1 MNLRIGRIIIS
12 KNKTLK
18 IVSNTIV
25 IFFAVIAVLLIMS
38 NFSIFGLRALS
49 VKSGSMNPAIK
60 TGSLIFTHPLD
71 DYQVDDIITY
81 RSQGEKELITHRI
94 IQISRLDNQISYRTQ
109 GDANDSPDS
118 YLVPKRGVAGKVFLS
133 MPILGYIISFAKTTL
148 GIILLVVIPAT
159 IIIYEEICKI
169 KKEYKKIKKKK
180 ILGEKTEPITKE
192 ESDKK
197 VTSRKEKIFNILKRK
212 YKIFLLLLT
221 ITVGL
226 IIAPSTYAI
235 TKDSGDLT
243 IKYPEE
249 PIFNEINI
257 APGYFAS
264 KSFSVTNNADS
275 EKFLGIKFRS
285 GSAQQLD
292 EVLHFSIQKN
302 NKTIFGGSNDKKTLS
317 NLVSKNEISIDTLRA
332 EEDTNYS
339 ITAELLPSIGNEYQ
353 GKTSIFDMQV
363 EFFQTDTPPAP
374 RTLGDET
381 DTQEYDLPPILVQP
395 VPEPEQKGLVL
406 GEETTQEQKQPQLNG
421 NILGVDIELP
431 ITGNSINFYLILISI
446 VLTIGILLSIAAWRK
461 TSPENDLDDELEQDE
476 EIIEI

>member
-180 ILGEKTEPITKE
+180 I
-192 ESDKK
+192 
-197 VTSRKEKIFNILKRK
+197 
-212 YKIFLLLLT
+212 
-221 ITVGL
+221 
-226 IIAPSTYAI
+226 
-235 TKDSGDLT
+235 
-243 IKYPEE
+243 
-249 PIFNEINI
+249 
-257 APGYFAS
+257 
-264 KSFSVTNNADS
+264 
-275 EKFLGIKFRS
+275 
-285 GSAQQLD
+285 
-292 EVLHFSIQKN
+292 
-302 NKTIFGGSNDKKTLS
+302 
-317 NLVSKNEISIDTLRA
+317 
-332 EEDTNYS
+332 
-339 ITAELLPSIGNEYQ
+339 
-353 GKTSIFDMQV
+353 
-363 EFFQTDTPPAP
+363 
-374 RTLGDET
+374 
-381 DTQEYDLPPILVQP
+381 
-395 VPEPEQKGLVL
+395 
-406 GEETTQEQKQPQLNG
+406 
-421 NILGVDIELP
+421 
-431 ITGNSINFYLILISI
+431 
-446 VLTIGILLSIAAWRK
+446 
-461 TSPENDLDDELEQDE
+461 
-476 EIIEI
+476 